1 MESGVPRTEYPVL
14 KAAGEL
20 PRPRGRLT
28 GPVNPLALGLRASW
42 GGFFDDNADR
52 PRGRLKRNGRL
63 VAPQNGGISH
73 IRALLHRHGIGMRC
87 LLRVC
92 SSANRTSLLV
102 AGLPE

>member
-1 MESGVPRTEYPVL
+1 MESAVPRTEYPVF

-28 GPVNPLALGLRASW
+28 GPANPLALGLRASR
-42 GGFFDDNADR
+42 GGFFDDNADG
-52 PRGRLKRNGRL
+52 PRGRLERSGRV

-73 IRALLHRHGIGMRC
+73 VQTPFHRHGVGMRC
-87 LLRVC
+87 LLRVY
-92 SSANRTSLLV
+92 SSANRTRPL